1 MLVSTAQ
8 SAGVSASKIGFE
20 VMRRRNVTVSFRG
33 GENGEEGRRMVD
45 GFKVGERRGF
55 KWRKKWEEEAEIEV
69 EA

>member
-1 MLVSTAQ
+1 MLVSVAQ
-8 SAGVSASKIGFE
+8 SAGVSASKIGLE

-33 GENGEEGRRMVD
+33 GENGEERRMVD

-55 KWRKKWEEEAEIEV
+55 KGRKKREEEAEIEV

>member
-1 MLVSTAQ
+1 MLVSAAQ

-20 VMRRRNVTVSFRG
+20 VMRRGNVTVSFRG
-33 GENGEEGRRMVD
+33 GENGEERRRMVD

-55 KWRKKWEEEAEIEV
+55 KGRKKWEEEAEIEV